1 MTDAAS
7 IDSDLNKQDELSRE
21 EILKQIFGD
30 IGELIDGDND
40 VTVYLYLFN
49 IMIWWYVCFLLFVYI
64 YNNIILHMVD
74 LKKYV
79 YLYVW
84 YGINI
89 MYT

>member
-30 IGELIDGDND
+30 IGELIDGDDN
-40 VTVYLYLFN
+40 F
-49 IMIWWYVCFLLFVYI
+49 IFLISWLDYIFVFYYFSTFYI
-64 YNNIILHMVD
+64 CLIEKIYI
-74 LKKYV
+74 
-79 YLYVW
+79 YLYVF
-84 YGINI
+84 YVINI